1 MVPVVLALIAVS
13 FLISLPATWL
23 AVVLGRRLNALDSP
37 GVPGHI
43 KLAPRGVPNTG
54 GIAIFGAIMIP
65 LLGAI
70 AVVGLF
76 PADAFTG
83 WLAPIR
89 PHLPGLASK
98 RPAALTLAA
107 CLAILHLVGLF
118 DDRKALGP
126 RLKLAVMLA
135 VALATVWFSDTRL
148 LTFLDSRV
156 GGPWLSILATVL
168 WIIVVTNALNFL
180 DNMDGLAGGVAL
192 IAAACFLAGALVQ
205 GQWFVAACLALLVGS
220 LGGFLVFNFP
230 PAKLFMGDG
239 GSLVIG
245 FLLAF
250 LTVRT
255 TYIGEGPAGA
265 NAWYGVLMPVVV
277 LAVPLYD
284 FTTVTILRLSQGKSP
299 MVGDLQHVSHRFVG
313 RGMSKQAAVLVIW
326 GLTACTG
333 IAGIFLGS
341 LEAWKAA
348 LVGIQ
353 VVMALVVLAAF
364 EHATGWRG
372 LNPVPPRE
380 SSPSLPPEQHPRE
393 PGAKRD

>member
-1 MVPVVLALIAVS
+1 MVPVVLSLIAAS
-13 FLISLPATWL
+13 FFIALPATWL
-23 AVVLGRRLNALDSP
+23 AVVLGRKLGALDSA
-37 GVPGHI
+37 GVAGQV
-43 KLAPRGVPNTG
+43 KLPPRRVPNTG
-54 GIAIFGAIMIP
+54 GVAIFGAIMIP

-70 AVVGLF
+70 AIVGLV
-76 PADAFTG
+76 PADTFTG
-83 WLAPIR
+83 WLEPIR
-89 PHLPGLASK
+89 AHLPGLAAK

-107 CLAILHLVGLF
+107 CLAVLHLVGLF

-126 RLKLAVMLA
+126 KLKLAIMLA
-135 VALATVWFSDTRL
+135 VAAGTVWFSDTRL

-156 GGPWLSILATVL
+156 GGPWLSIIATVL

-192 IAAACFLAGALVQ
+192 IAAACFLAGSLVQ

-220 LGGFLVFNFP
+220 VAGFLVFNFP
-230 PAKLFMGDG
+230 PAKIFMGDG

-255 TYIGEGPAGA
+255 TYIGEGPAGTS
-265 NAWYGVLMPVVV
+265 AWYGVLMPVVV

-313 RGMSKQAAVLVIW
+313 RGMSKQSAVLVIW

-333 IAGIFLGS
+333 IAGIVLGS

-353 VVMALVVLAAF
+353 VVMSLVVLAAF

-372 LNPVPPRE
+372 LSPAPP
-380 SSPSLPPEQHPRE
+380 HE
-393 PGAKRD
+393 PDHNAQEHRRD

>member
-1 MVPVVLALIAVS
+1 MVLVVLSLIAAS
-13 FLISLPATWL
+13 FLIALPATWL
-23 AVVLGRRLNALDSP
+23 AVVIGRKLGALDSA
-37 GVPGHI
+37 GVAGQV
-43 KLAPRGVPNTG
+43 KLPPRRIPNTG
-54 GIAIFGAIMIP
+54 GVAIFGAIMIP

-70 AVVGLF
+70 AVVGLV
-76 PADAFTG
+76 PADTFTG
-83 WLAPIR
+83 WLEPVRA
-89 PHLPGLASK
+89 HLPGLTAK

-107 CLAILHLVGLF
+107 CLALLHLVGLF
-118 DDRKALGP
+118 DDRRALGP
-126 RLKLAVMLA
+126 TPKLVIMLG
-135 VALATVWFSDTRL
+135 VAAATVWFSETRL

-156 GGPWLSILATVL
+156 GGPWLSILVTVG
-168 WIIVVTNALNFL
+168 WIVVVTNALNFL

-220 LGGFLVFNFP
+220 LAGFLVFNFP
-230 PAKLFMGDG
+230 PAKVFMGDG

-255 TYIGEGPAGA
+255 TYIGEGPAGT

-313 RGMSKQAAVLVIW
+313 RGMSKQSAVLVIW

-372 LNPVPPRE
+372 LSASPPRE
-380 SSPSLPPEQHPRE
+380 PDQTGEEPRH
-393 PGAKRD
+393 D

>member
-1 MVPVVLALIAVS
+1 MVFVVLSLIAAS
-13 FLISLPATWL
+13 FLIALPATWL
-23 AVVLGRRLNALDSP
+23 AVVLGRKLGALDSA
-37 GVPGHI
+37 GVAGQI
-43 KLAPRGVPNTG
+43 KLPPRRVPNTG
-54 GIAIFGAIMIP
+54 GVSIFGAIMIP

-70 AVVGLF
+70 AVVGLV

-83 WLAPIR
+83 WLEPVRA
-89 PHLPGLASK
+89 HLPGLAAK

-107 CLAILHLVGLF
+107 CLAVLHLVGLF

-126 RLKLAVMLA
+126 KLKLAIMLA
-135 VALATVWFSDTRL
+135 VAVATVWFSDTRL
-148 LTFLDSRV
+148 LTFLDAHV
-156 GGPWLSILATVL
+156 GGKWLSILATVL

-220 LGGFLVFNFP
+220 LAGFLVFNFP
-230 PAKLFMGDG
+230 PARIFMGDG

-255 TYIGEGPAGA
+255 TYIGEGPAGTS
-265 NAWYGVLMPVVV
+265 AWYGVLMPVVV

-313 RGMSKQAAVLVIW
+313 RGMSKQSAVLVIW

-372 LNPVPPRE
+372 LNPAT
-380 SSPSLPPEQHPRE
+380 PRE
-393 PGAKRD
+393 PDHNAEEHRRD

>member
-1 MVPVVLALIAVS
+1 MVLVVLSLIAAS
-13 FLISLPATWL
+13 FVIALPATWL
-23 AVVLGRRLNALDSP
+23 AVILGRKLGALDSA
-37 GVPGHI
+37 GVAGQV
-43 KLAPRGVPNTG
+43 KLPPRRIPNTG
-54 GIAIFGAIMIP
+54 GVAIFGAIMIP

-70 AVVGLF
+70 AVVGLV
-76 PADAFTG
+76 PADTFTG
-83 WLAPIR
+83 WLEPVRA
-89 PHLPGLASK
+89 HLPGLATK

-107 CLAILHLVGLF
+107 CLALLHLVGLF
-118 DDRKALGP
+118 DDRRALGP
-126 RLKLAVMLA
+126 KLKLVIMLG
-135 VALATVWFSDTRL
+135 VAAATVWFSDTRL
-148 LTFLDSRV
+148 LTFLDDRV
-156 GGPWLSILATVL
+156 GGPWLSILVTVL

-205 GQWFVAACLALLVGS
+205 GQWFVAACLSLLVGS
-220 LGGFLVFNFP
+220 LAGFLVFNFP
-230 PAKLFMGDG
+230 PAKIFMGDG

-255 TYIGEGPAGA
+255 TYIGEGPAGT

-313 RGMSKQAAVLVIW
+313 RGMSKQSAVLVIW

-372 LNPVPPRE
+372 LSASPPRE
-380 SSPSLPPEQHPRE
+380 PDQTGEEPRH
-393 PGAKRD
+393 D

>member
-1 MVPVVLALIAVS
+1 MVLVVLSLIAAS
-13 FLISLPATWL
+13 FLIALPATWL
-23 AVVLGRRLNALDSP
+23 AVVVGRKLGALDSA
-37 GVPGHI
+37 GVAGQV
-43 KLAPRGVPNTG
+43 KLPPRRIPNTG
-54 GIAIFGAIMIP
+54 GVAIFGAIMIP

-70 AVVGLF
+70 AVVGLV
-76 PADAFTG
+76 PVDTFTG
-83 WLAPIR
+83 WLEPVRA
-89 PHLPGLASK
+89 HLPGLATK

-107 CLAILHLVGLF
+107 CLALLHLVGLF
-118 DDRKALGP
+118 DDRRALGP
-126 RLKLAVMLA
+126 RLKLVIMLG
-135 VALATVWFSDTRL
+135 VAAATVWFSDTRL

-156 GGPWLSILATVL
+156 GGPWLSILVTVL
-168 WIIVVTNALNFL
+168 WIVVVTNALNFL

-220 LGGFLVFNFP
+220 LAGFLVFNFP
-230 PAKLFMGDG
+230 PAKIFMGDG

-255 TYIGEGPAGA
+255 TYIGEGPAGT

-313 RGMSKQAAVLVIW
+313 RGMSKQSAVLVIW

-372 LNPVPPRE
+372 LSAPPPRE
-380 SSPSLPPEQHPRE
+380 PDRTGEEHRH
-393 PGAKRD
+393 D